1 MASHLATAGGY
12 NTPRDMQDRVRRES
26 STSKRAKMGPGPAL
40 ELKFQNPFKGRP
52 ESVTHSIRRA
62 PRRPG
67 QTHQVDIY
75 VTHGLSRVKEPS
87 GAPSTTKTTT
97 KKHQEL
103 DPLWPPWTR
112 QLSEWRPTRPP
123 GNQPHDNGRH
133 PSSAGSDRFSR
144 RGLASEAARSLR
156 TREEPENR
164 WTNTDDE
171 RMRMDQPAPT
181 PSCRCPA
188 SQAWNQTIRGEEN
201 DTV

>member
-26 STSKRAKMGPGPAL
+26 STSKRAKMGPGSAL

-52 ESVTHSIRRA
+52 ESVTHFIRQA

-123 GNQPHDNGRH
+123 GNPTTMEGIRPQRVATASRAEDWLRKQRKEFAYEGG
-133 PSSAGSDRFSR
+133 AGKPLDEYR
-144 RGLASEAARSLR
+144 RR
-156 TREEPENR
+156 TNE
-164 WTNTDDE
+164 DG
-171 RMRMDQPAPT
+171 
-181 PSCRCPA
+181 PA
-188 SQAWNQTIRGEEN
+188 SPDTVVSLPCIPSMEQNYPWGEE